1 MLRVVDVASHQ
12 QGIVTGSLDCD
23 AVICKATEGT
33 GYVNPFCDEHYQS
46 AKAAGKLLGVYHY
59 ASGGNPE
66 AEAEF
71 FINNVQG
78 YLHEAILVLDWES
91 GDNAA
96 WGDSSW
102 VARFCAH
109 IVALTGIN
117 PMIYVQRSAANQCVG
132 LGDYGIW
139 LAEYP
144 DYAPRGWGD
153 YVEPNYSGDYAMHQ
167 FTSSGNIAGYAG
179 PLDLSLFFGDAT
191 AWGLYA
197 GANGSV
203 SPAPVEQPA
212 QPVEPT
218 VEIRQNGSPEG
229 STLDL
234 LYRTMNDEFGTG
246 ETRKANLGDRYD
258 EVQSIIEHIA
268 EADVDTLVADVWA
281 DKYGGDDVRRTIL
294 GSRYQE
300 VQDAID
306 GANQAEYH
314 FVNPGDNLSFLAQWY
329 GTTVGDIMSLNP
341 QIENP
346 NVIYPGERIRIK

>member
-12 QGIVTGSLDCD
+12 AGIVTGALDCD

-33 GYVNPFCDEHYQS
+33 GYVNPYCDEHYQS
-46 AKAAGKLLGVYHY
+46 AKSTGKLLGVYHY

-66 AEAEF
+66 GEAEF

-144 DYAPRGWGD
+144 DYAARGWGD

-167 FTSSGNIAGYAG
+167 FTSSGAISGWSG
-179 PLDLSLFFGDAT
+179 PLDLSLFFGDEN
-191 AWGLYA
+191 AWRAYA
-197 GANGSV
+197 GATGQSV
-203 SPAPVEQPA
+203 PTPQVQAQAQVQVQA
-212 QPVEPT
+212 QAQAQAQVQAYTQPVVQT
-218 VEIRQNGSPEG
+218 
-229 STLDL
+229 D
-234 LYRTMNDEFGTG
+234 GT
-246 ETRKANLGDRYD
+246 TYI
-258 EVQSIIEHIA
+258 VQA
-268 EADVDTLVADVWA
+268 GDTLSGIAA
-281 DKYGGDDVRRTIL
+281 R
-294 GSRYQE
+294 
-300 VQDAID
+300 
-306 GANQAEYH
+306 
-314 FVNPGDNLSFLAQWY
+314 Y
-329 GTTVGDIMSLNP
+329 GTTYQHLAAINGISNPDIIHVGQEIHIDGSEPTSDEYYTIQPGDTLSGIASTYGTTWQWLAEINGIDTP
-341 QIENP
+341 DLIH
-346 NVIYPGERIRIK
+346 PGETIRVR

>member
-12 QGIVTGSLDCD
+12 AGIVTGALDCD

-33 GYVNPFCDEHYQS
+33 GYVNPYCDEHYQS

-71 FINNVQG
+71 FINNVRG
-78 YLHEAILVLDWES
+78 YLYEAILVLDWES

-144 DYAPRGWGD
+144 DYAARGWD
-153 YVEPNYSGDYAMHQ
+153 AYYPPNYSGDYAMHQ
-167 FTSSGNIAGYAG
+167 FTSSGDISGWSG
-179 PLDLSLFFGDAT
+179 PLDLSLFFGDEN
-191 AWGLYA
+191 AWKAYA
-197 GANGSV
+197 GATGQSV
-203 SPAPVEQPA
+203 PAPQLQAQAQVQAYA
-212 QPVEPT
+212 QPVQT
-218 VEIRQNGSPEG
+218 
-229 STLDL
+229 D
-234 LYRTMNDEFGTG
+234 GT
-246 ETRKANLGDRYD
+246 TYI
-258 EVQSIIEHIA
+258 VQSG
-268 EADVDTLVADVWA
+268 DTLSGIA
-281 DKYGGDDVRRTIL
+281 
-294 GSRYQE
+294 SM
-300 VQDAID
+300 
-306 GANQAEYH
+306 
-314 FVNPGDNLSFLAQWY
+314 Y
-329 GTTVGDIMSLNP
+329 GTTYQHLAEINGIA
-341 QIENP
+341 NP
-346 NVIYPGERIRIK
+346 NLIHAGQEIRIDGTAPSTSAEYYTIQPGDTLSGIASTYGTTWQWLSEVNGISDPNLIYPGNTIRVR

>member
-12 QGIVTGSLDCD
+12 AGIVTGALDCD

-33 GYVNPFCDEHYQS
+33 GYVNPYCDEHYQS

-117 PMIYVQRSAANQCVG
+117 PMIYVQRSAASQCVC

-144 DYAPRGWGD
+144 DYAPRGWD
-153 YVEPNYSGDYAMHQ
+153 AYYPTNYSGDYAMHQ
-167 FTSSGNIAGYAG
+167 FTSSGAITGWGGSLA
-179 PLDLSLFFGDAT
+179 LSLFFGD
-191 AWGLYA
+191 
-197 GANGSV
+197 
-203 SPAPVEQPA
+203 
-212 QPVEPT
+212 
-218 VEIRQNGSPEG
+218 
-229 STLDL
+229 
-234 LYRTMNDEFGTG
+234 
-246 ETRKANLGDRYD
+246 
-258 EVQSIIEHIA
+258 
-268 EADVDTLVADVWA
+268 
-281 DKYGGDDVRRTIL
+281 
-294 GSRYQE
+294 
-300 VQDAID
+300 
-306 GANQAEYH
+306 
-314 FVNPGDNLSFLAQWY
+314 
-329 GTTVGDIMSLNP
+329 
-341 QIENP
+341 
-346 NVIYPGERIRIK
+346 

>member
-12 QGIVTGSLDCD
+12 KGIVTGSLDCD

-33 GYVNPFCDEHYQS
+33 GYVNPYCDEHYQS
-46 AKAAGKLLGVYHY
+46 AKSAGKLLGVYHY

-71 FINNVQG
+71 FINNVRG

-117 PMIYVQRSAANQCVG
+117 PMIYVQRSAASQCTG

-144 DYAPRGWGD
+144 DYALRGWND

-167 FTSSGNIAGYAG
+167 FTSSGNISGWG
-179 PLDLSLFFGDAT
+179 DVLDLSLFFGDGN
-191 AWGLYA
+191 AWLAYA
-197 GANGSV
+197 GATGQSV
-203 SPAPVEQPA
+203 PAPQP
-212 QPVEPT
+212 QPYVEPQVQSSGT
-218 VEIRQNGSPEG
+218 TYIVQAGDTLSEIAQR
-229 STLDL
+229 
-234 LYRTMNDEFGTG
+234 FGTTYQHLAAING
-246 ETRKANLGDRYD
+246 ISNPDIIHVGDRIVIDGVVSAQSSTD
-258 EVQSIIEHIA
+258 EYYTIQPGDTLSGIA
-268 EADVDTLVADVWA
+268 E
-281 DKYGGDDVRRTIL
+281 R
-294 GSRYQE
+294 
-300 VQDAID
+300 
-306 GANQAEYH
+306 
-314 FVNPGDNLSFLAQWY
+314 Y
-329 GTTVGDIMSLNP
+329 GTSYQYLAYINGISDPNKIYVGDT
-341 QIENP
+341 
-346 NVIYPGERIRIK
+346 IRVK

>member
-1 MLRVVDVASHQ
+1 MLRVIDISSHQ
-12 QGIVTGSLDCD
+12 GNIVAGAVDCD

-33 GYVNPFCDEHYQS
+33 GYVNPFCDEQYQS

-71 FINNVQG
+71 FVNNIQG
-78 YLHEAILVLDWES
+78 YLHEAVIVLDWES

-117 PMIYVQRSAANQCVG
+117 PMIYVQRSAADQCVG

-167 FTSSGNIAGYAG
+167 FTSSGNIAGYG
-179 PLDLSLFFGDAT
+179 GSLDLSLFFGDEN
-191 AWGLYA
+191 AWRAYA
-197 GANGSV
+197 GASV
-203 SPAPVEQPA
+203 VTPSVQSEPAP
-212 QPVEPT
+212 
-218 VEIRQNGSPEG
+218 EIRQNGSLEE

-234 LYRTMNDEFGTG
+234 LYRTMNNEFGTG

-258 EVQSIIEHIA
+258 EIQSIIEHIS
-268 EADVDTLVADVWA
+268 EADTATLVADVWA
-281 DKYGGDDVRRTIL
+281 DKYGSDDVRRTIL
-294 GSRYQE
+294 GSRWQE
-300 VQDAID
+300 VQDAIN
-306 GANQAEYH
+306 GPNESEAVYH
-314 FVNPGDNLSFLAQWY
+314 YVNPGDNISFLAQWY
-329 GTTVGDIMSLNP
+329 GTTVGDILSLNP

-346 NVIYPGERIRIK
+346 NIIHPGDQIRIK

>member
-12 QGIVTGSLDCD
+12 AGIVTGALDCD

-33 GYVNPFCDEHYQS
+33 GYVNPYCDEHYQS

-109 IVALTGIN
+109 VVALTGIN
-117 PMIYVQRSAANQCVG
+117 PMIYVQRSAASQCVG

-144 DYAPRGWGD
+144 DYAPRGWD
-153 YVEPNYSGDYAMHQ
+153 AYYPPNYSGDYAMHQ
-167 FTSSGNIAGYAG
+167 FTSSGAISGWG
-179 PLDLSLFFGDAT
+179 GSLDLSLFFGDEN
-191 AWGLYA
+191 AWRAYA
-197 GANGSV
+197 GATGQS
-203 SPAPVEQPA
+203 APTPQPQVQTYA
-212 QPVEPT
+212 QPVAQT
-218 VEIRQNGSPEG
+218 
-229 STLDL
+229 D
-234 LYRTMNDEFGTG
+234 GT
-246 ETRKANLGDRYD
+246 TYI
-258 EVQSIIEHIA
+258 VQA
-268 EADVDTLVADVWA
+268 GDTLSGIA
-281 DKYGGDDVRRTIL
+281 VR
-294 GSRYQE
+294 
-300 VQDAID
+300 
-306 GANQAEYH
+306 
-314 FVNPGDNLSFLAQWY
+314 Y
-329 GTTVGDIMSLNP
+329 GTTYQHLAAINGISNPDIIHVGDRIVIDSVVSAQSSDDEYYTVQPGDTLSGIAERYGTSYQYLAYING
-341 QIENP
+341 ISNP
-346 NVIYPGERIRIK
+346 NKIYAGDTIRVK

>member
-12 QGIVTGSLDCD
+12 AGIVTGALDCD

-33 GYVNPFCDEHYQS
+33 GYVNPYCDEHYQS

-109 IVALTGIN
+109 VVALTGIN

-144 DYAPRGWGD
+144 DYARRGWGD
-153 YVEPNYSGDYAMHQ
+153 YVEPNYSGDCAMHQ
-167 FTSSGNIAGYAG
+167 FTSSGAISGWSG
-179 PLDLSLFFGDAT
+179 PLDLSLFFGDEN
-191 AWGLYA
+191 AWRAYA
-197 GANGSV
+197 GVSISAPSV
-203 SPAPVEQPA
+203 QSEPVA
-212 QPVEPT
+212 QPEP
-218 VEIRQNGSPEG
+218 EIRQNGSPEG

-258 EVQSIIEHIA
+258 EVQNIIEHIA
-268 EADVDTLVADVWA
+268 EADTATLVADVWA
-281 DKYGGDDVRRTIL
+281 DKYGSDDVRRTIL

-306 GANQAEYH
+306 GSNESEAVYH
-314 FVNPGDNLSFLAQWY
+314 FVNPGDNISFLAQWY
-329 GTTVGDIMSLNP
+329 GTTVGDIISLNP
-341 QIENP
+341 QIQNP
-346 NVIYPGERIRIK
+346 NIIYPGERIRIK

>member
-12 QGIVTGSLDCD
+12 KGIVTGSLDCD

-144 DYAPRGWGD
+144 DYALRGWND
-153 YVEPNYSGDYAMHQ
+153 YVAPNYSGDYAMHQ
-167 FTSSGNIAGYAG
+167 FTSSGNISGWSDV
-179 PLDLSLFFGDAT
+179 LDLSVFFGDAN
-191 AWGLYA
+191 AWLAYA
-197 GANGSV
+197 GATGQSV
-203 SPAPVEQPA
+203 PVPQP
-212 QPVEPT
+212 QPQTYVQPS
-218 VEIRQNGSPEG
+218 VQPS
-229 STLDL
+229 
-234 LYRTMNDEFGTG
+234 GT
-246 ETRKANLGDRYD
+246 TYI
-258 EVQSIIEHIA
+258 VQPG
-268 EADVDTLVADVWA
+268 DTLSGIA
-281 DKYGGDDVRRTIL
+281 
-294 GSRYQE
+294 SM
-300 VQDAID
+300 
-306 GANQAEYH
+306 
-314 FVNPGDNLSFLAQWY
+314 Y
-329 GTTVGDIMSLNP
+329 GTTYQSLAAINNIP
-341 QIENP
+341 DANK
-346 NVIYPGERIRIK
+346 IYPGQEICIDGTAPTSDEYYTIQQGDTLSGIAVKFGTTWQRLAEINSISDPDLIYPGNTIRVR

>member
-12 QGIVTGSLDCD
+12 AGIVTGALDCD

-33 GYVNPFCDEHYQS
+33 GYVNPYCDEHYQS

-117 PMIYVQRSAANQCVG
+117 PMIYVQRSAASQCVG

-144 DYAPRGWGD
+144 DYAPRGWD
-153 YVEPNYSGDYAMHQ
+153 AYYPPNYSGDYAMHQ
-167 FTSSGNIAGYAG
+167 YTSSGNISGWGG
-179 PLDLSLFFGDAT
+179 PLDLSLFFGDEN
-191 AWGLYA
+191 AWRAYA
-197 GANGSV
+197 GATGQ
-203 SPAPVEQPA
+203 PAPTPQPQAQEYA
-212 QPVEPT
+212 QPVQSSDT
-218 VEIRQNGSPEG
+218 TYIVQAGDTLSEIAQR
-229 STLDL
+229 
-234 LYRTMNDEFGTG
+234 FGTTYQHLAAING
-246 ETRKANLGDRYD
+246 ISNPNIIHVGDRIVIDGVVSAQSSDD
-258 EVQSIIEHIA
+258 EYYTVQPGDTLSGIA
-268 EADVDTLVADVWA
+268 EL
-281 DKYGGDDVRRTIL
+281 
-294 GSRYQE
+294 
-300 VQDAID
+300 
-306 GANQAEYH
+306 
-314 FVNPGDNLSFLAQWY
+314 Y
-329 GTTVGDIMSLNP
+329 GTSYQYLAYINGISDPNKIYAGDT
-341 QIENP
+341 
-346 NVIYPGERIRIK
+346 IRVK

>member
-12 QGIVTGSLDCD
+12 AGIVTGALDCD

-33 GYVNPFCDEHYQS
+33 GYVNPYCDEHYQS

-96 WGDSSW
+96 WGDSGW

-117 PMIYVQRSAANQCVG
+117 PMIYVQRSAASQCVG

-144 DYAPRGWGD
+144 DYAPRGWD
-153 YVEPNYSGDYAMHQ
+153 AYYPPNYSGDYAMHQ
-167 FTSSGNIAGYAG
+167 FTSSGAISGWSG
-179 PLDLSLFFGDAT
+179 PLDLSLFFGDEN
-191 AWGLYA
+191 AWRAYA
-197 GANGSV
+197 GATGQSVPTPQVQAYTQPLAQTDGTTYIVQPGDTLSEIAQRFGTTYQHLAAINGISNPDIIHV
-203 SPAPVEQPA
+203 GQEIRIDGS
-212 QPVEPT
+212 EPT
-218 VEIRQNGSPEG
+218 S
-229 STLDL
+229 
-234 LYRTMNDEFGTG
+234 DEYYTIQPG
-246 ETRKANLGDRYD
+246 
-258 EVQSIIEHIA
+258 
-268 EADVDTLVADVWA
+268 DTL
-281 DKYGGDDVRRTIL
+281 
-294 GSRYQE
+294 S
-300 VQDAID
+300 AI
-306 GANQAEYH
+306 AAR
-314 FVNPGDNLSFLAQWY
+314 Y
-329 GTTVGDIMSLNP
+329 GTTWQWLAEVNEIDTPDLIH
-341 QIENP
+341 
-346 NVIYPGERIRIK
+346 PGETIRVR

>member
-12 QGIVTGSLDCD
+12 AGIVTGALDCD

-33 GYVNPFCDEHYQS
+33 GYVNPYCDEHYQS
-46 AKAAGKLLGVYHY
+46 AKSAGKLLGVYHY

-71 FINNVQG
+71 FINNVRG

-117 PMIYVQRSAANQCVG
+117 PMIYVQRSAANQCTG

-144 DYAPRGWGD
+144 DYAARGWGD

-167 FTSSGNIAGYAG
+167 FTSSGNIAGYGG
-179 PLDLSLFFGDAT
+179 PLDLSLFFGDEN
-191 AWGLYA
+191 AWRAHA
-197 GANGSV
+197 GATGQSV
-203 SPAPVEQPA
+203 PAPQLQAQAQVQA
-212 QPVEPT
+212 YTQPVVQT
-218 VEIRQNGSPEG
+218 
-229 STLDL
+229 D
-234 LYRTMNDEFGTG
+234 GT
-246 ETRKANLGDRYD
+246 TYI
-258 EVQSIIEHIA
+258 VQA
-268 EADVDTLVADVWA
+268 GDTLSGIAA
-281 DKYGGDDVRRTIL
+281 R
-294 GSRYQE
+294 
-300 VQDAID
+300 
-306 GANQAEYH
+306 
-314 FVNPGDNLSFLAQWY
+314 Y
-329 GTTVGDIMSLNP
+329 GTTYQSLAAINNIP
-341 QIENP
+341 DP
-346 NVIYPGERIRIK
+346 NKIYPGQEIVINGATTEAPAAGAVYYTIKPGDTLSGIAACYETTWQWLAEVNGISDPNLIFPGNTIRVR

>member
-12 QGIVTGSLDCD
+12 AGIVTGALDCD

-33 GYVNPFCDEHYQS
+33 GYVNPYCDEHYQS

-71 FINNVQG
+71 FINNVRG

-144 DYAPRGWGD
+144 DYALRGWD
-153 YVEPNYSGDYAMHQ
+153 AYYPPNYSGDYAMHQ
-167 FTSSGNIAGYAG
+167 FTSSGAISGWSG
-179 PLDLSLFFGDAT
+179 PLDLSLFFGDEN
-191 AWGLYA
+191 AWKAYA
-197 GANGSV
+197 GATGQSV
-203 SPAPVEQPA
+203 PAPQLQAQVQTYEQPVA
-212 QPVEPT
+212 QT
-218 VEIRQNGSPEG
+218 
-229 STLDL
+229 D
-234 LYRTMNDEFGTG
+234 GT
-246 ETRKANLGDRYD
+246 TYI
-258 EVQSIIEHIA
+258 VQPG
-268 EADVDTLVADVWA
+268 DTLSGIAA
-281 DKYGGDDVRRTIL
+281 R
-294 GSRYQE
+294 
-300 VQDAID
+300 
-306 GANQAEYH
+306 
-314 FVNPGDNLSFLAQWY
+314 Y
-329 GTTVGDIMSLNP
+329 GTTYQSLAAINGISNPDIIHVGDRI
-341 QIENP
+341 
-346 NVIYPGERIRIK
+346 VIDGVVSAQSSDVEYYTIQPGDTLSGIAANYGTTWQWLAEVNGIDTPDLIHPGATIRVR

>member
-1 MLRVVDVASHQ
+1 MLRVVDVSSHQ

-46 AKAAGKLLGVYHY
+46 AKSAGKLLGVYHY
-59 ASGGNPE
+59 ASGGDPE

-71 FINNVQG
+71 FINNIQG
-78 YLHEAILVLDWES
+78 YLHEAILILDWES
-91 GDNAA
+91 GGNDA

-117 PMIYVQRSAANQCVG
+117 PMIYVQRSAASQCVG

-144 DYAPRGWGD
+144 DYASRGWND

-167 FTSSGNIAGYAG
+167 FTSSGNIAGWDG
-179 PLDLSLFFGDAT
+179 PLDLSLFFGGTT
-191 AWGLYA
+191 AWNLYA
-197 GANGSV
+197 GAYGS
-203 SPAPVEQPA
+203 SAPVENPSA
-212 QPVEPT
+212 EVS
-218 VEIRQNGSPEG
+218 QNGSPEG

-234 LYRTMNDEFGTG
+234 LYRTMNNEFGTG
-246 ETRKANLGDRYD
+246 EDRKANLGSRYD
-258 EVQSIIEHIA
+258 EIQRIINHIA
-268 EADVDTLVADVWA
+268 EADTDTLVADVWA
-281 DKYGGDDVRRTIL
+281 DKYGVGDVRRTIL

-300 VQDAID
+300 VQDAIN
-306 GANQAEYH
+306 GVGNNIAEEYY
-314 FVNPGDNLSFLAQWY
+314 VIQSGDNLTNIALANN
-329 GTTVGDIMSLNP
+329 TTVSALLSLNP
-341 QIENP
+341 WIDNP
-346 NVIYPGERIRIK
+346 NIIHIGQTLRIH

>member
-12 QGIVTGSLDCD
+12 AGIVTGALDCD

-33 GYVNPFCDEHYQS
+33 GYVNPYCDEHYQS
-46 AKAAGKLLGVYHY
+46 AKSAGKLLGVYHY

-117 PMIYVQRSAANQCVG
+117 PMIYVQRSAANQCTG

-144 DYAPRGWGD
+144 DYARRGWGD

-167 FTSSGNIAGYAG
+167 FTSSGAISGWSG
-179 PLDLSLFFGDAT
+179 PLDLSLFFGDT
-191 AWGLYA
+191 DAWLAYA
-197 GANGSV
+197 GATGQL
-203 SPAPVEQPA
+203 APIPQP
-212 QPVEPT
+212 QPYVEPSVQSSGT
-218 VEIRQNGSPEG
+218 TYIVQPGDILSEIAQR
-229 STLDL
+229 
-234 LYRTMNDEFGTG
+234 FGT
-246 ETRKANLGDRYD
+246 TY
-258 EVQSIIEHIA
+258 QSLAAINNIA
-268 EADVDTLVADVWA
+268 D
-281 DKYGGDDVRRTIL
+281 
-294 GSRYQE
+294 
-300 VQDAID
+300 
-306 GANQAEYH
+306 
-314 FVNPGDNLSFLAQWY
+314 
-329 GTTVGDIMSLNP
+329 
-341 QIENP
+341 P
-346 NVIYPGERIRIK
+346 NRIYPGQEIVINGSAAEAPAASAVYYTIKPGDTLSGIAERYGTSYQYLAYINGISDPNKIYAGDTIRVK

>member
-12 QGIVTGSLDCD
+12 AGIVTGALDCD

-33 GYVNPFCDEHYQS
+33 GYVNPYCDEHYQS

-117 PMIYVQRSAANQCVG
+117 PMIYVQRSAVGQCIG

-144 DYAPRGWGD
+144 DYAQRGWGD

-167 FTSSGNIAGYAG
+167 FTSSGNIAGWG
-179 PLDLSLFFGDAT
+179 DVLDLSLFFGDEN
-191 AWGLYA
+191 AWRAYA
-197 GANGSV
+197 GTTGQSAATPQPQTQTYVQPSV
-203 SPAPVEQPA
+203 QPS
-212 QPVEPT
+212 VT
-218 VEIRQNGSPEG
+218 TTYI
-229 STLDL
+229 
-234 LYRTMNDEFGTG
+234 
-246 ETRKANLGDRYD
+246 
-258 EVQSIIEHIA
+258 VQSG
-268 EADVDTLVADVWA
+268 DTLSGIAA
-281 DKYGGDDVRRTIL
+281 R
-294 GSRYQE
+294 
-300 VQDAID
+300 
-306 GANQAEYH
+306 
-314 FVNPGDNLSFLAQWY
+314 Y
-329 GTTVGDIMSLNP
+329 GTTYQHLAAINGISNPDIIHVGDRIVIDGVVSAQSSDDEYYTVQPGDTLSGIAERYGTSYQYLAYING
-341 QIENP
+341 ISNP
-346 NVIYPGERIRIK
+346 NKIYAGDTIRVK

>member
-12 QGIVTGSLDCD
+12 AGIVTGALDCD

-33 GYVNPFCDEHYQS
+33 GYVNPYCDEHYQS

-71 FINNVQG
+71 FINNVRG

-167 FTSSGNIAGYAG
+167 FTSSGNIAGYGG
-179 PLDLSLFFGDAT
+179 PLDLSLFFGDET
-191 AWGLYA
+191 AWRAYA
-197 GANGSV
+197 GATGQS
-203 SPAPVEQPA
+203 APTPQPQVQTYA
-212 QPVEPT
+212 QPVAQT
-218 VEIRQNGSPEG
+218 
-229 STLDL
+229 D
-234 LYRTMNDEFGTG
+234 GT
-246 ETRKANLGDRYD
+246 TYI
-258 EVQSIIEHIA
+258 VQ
-268 EADVDTLVADVWA
+268 DGDTLSGIAA
-281 DKYGGDDVRRTIL
+281 R
-294 GSRYQE
+294 
-300 VQDAID
+300 
-306 GANQAEYH
+306 
-314 FVNPGDNLSFLAQWY
+314 Y
-329 GTTVGDIMSLNP
+329 GTTYQHLAAINGISNPDIIHVGDRIAIDSVVSP
-341 QIENP
+341 QSSDDEYYTIQPGDTLSGIAERYGTSYQYLAYINGISDP
-346 NVIYPGERIRIK
+346 NKIYVGDTIRVK